1 MVAGTVRYGPPNAY
15 GRLSIALARVNTDGT
30 LDLSFAGD
38 GRRITTGDGNLR
50 GSSVG
55 VQTDGKIVV
64 GGEATPT
71 IDECPTNFGIAT
83 YTTDGG
89 LDPSFAGDG
98 ISVKSFQLDDW
109 IEAIALQPNGKI
121 VAVGASQG
129 RRPTGYAIAR
139 FLP

>member
-30 LDLSFAGD
+30 LDPSFAGD

-83 YTTDGG
+83 YTTDGS